1 MAQLRQ
7 SYQEY
12 QERDAEIIAIGPE
25 GPEEFTEWWRSHD
38 MPFTGIP
45 DPEHAVANLYGQK
58 VKLLKLGR
66 MPATL
71 VIDKEGIIR
80 HERYGDSMKDVSG
93 DEELLGVLDGLK

>member
-7 SYQEY
+7 SYQKY

-25 GPEEFTEWWRSHD
+25 GPEEFTGWWHSHD

-45 DPEHAVANLYGQK
+45 DPEHTVADMYGQQ
-58 VKLLKLGR
+58 VNLLKLGR

-71 VIDKEGIIR
+71 VIDKEGVIR
-80 HERYGDSMKDVSG
+80 HAHYGGSMKDVSG
-93 DEELLGVLDGLK
+93 DEELLDVLDGLK